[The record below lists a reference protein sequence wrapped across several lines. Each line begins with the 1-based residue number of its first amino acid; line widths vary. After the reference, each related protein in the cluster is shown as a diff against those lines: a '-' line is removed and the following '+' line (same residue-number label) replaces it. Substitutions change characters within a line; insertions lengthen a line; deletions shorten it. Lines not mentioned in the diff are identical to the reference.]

1 MRILLTG
8 TIAIALALCFSQLQ
22 AATQAERAGQG
33 PRRQSS
39 LAEQVRLASQYD
51 FSTAEAYAQ
60 RENDEKKGKLSPG
73 VSLLL
78 GVLVPGLP
86 QFLDGR
92 PRAWAYFAA
101 EGVAVGGLLLLNS
114 RGNSYENR
122 YINLARAARGNFV
135 YPGMRNNPTE
145 EVDLMASGY
154 GEYYEDL
161 LKWTSSG
168 DYDNDPNQ
176 QGVQP
181 ETDPR
186 TYNGHQWE
194 IARINN
200 FTGSNGGLPVPLNE
214 AEQQAALDA
223 YLAKVYLREL
233 NWDWTGLEAE
243 NGEYDRL
250 FDRSESSYRNRN
262 KFTGLL
268 VANHI
273 ISVLDVLITQ
283 RLNNSEVLKSSGMN
297 LGLRMYA
304 PTAGTLTDQI
314 PMLVVGKEF

>member
-1 MRILLTG
+1 MV
-8 TIAIALALCFSQLQ
+8 
-22 AATQAERAGQG
+22 GQ
-33 PRRQSS
+33 QKSI
-39 LAEQVRLASQYD
+39 
-51 FSTAEAYAQ
+51 STAEAYAQ
-60 RENDEKKGKLSPG
+60 GESDQKGGKLSPG
-73 VSLLL
+73 VRLLL

-101 EGVAVGGLLLLNS
+101 EGAAIGGLVLLNS

-122 YINLARAARGNFV
+122 YVNLTRTARGNFV

-145 EVDLMASGY
+145 EVDLLAAGY

-161 LKWTSSG
+161 LKWPSSG

-176 QGVQP
+176 AGVQP

-194 IARINN
+194 IAKINN
-200 FTGSNGGLPVPLNE
+200 FTGSNGGLPVALN
-214 AEQQAALDA
+214 ASEQQAALDA

-243 NGEYDRL
+243 NEEYYRL

-283 RLNNSEVLKSSGMN
+283 RLSDSETLRNNGVN
-297 LGLRMYA
+297 LGLRMYT
-304 PTAGTLTDQI
+304 PSAGTINDQV
-314 PMLVVGKEF
+314 PMLVVGKAF